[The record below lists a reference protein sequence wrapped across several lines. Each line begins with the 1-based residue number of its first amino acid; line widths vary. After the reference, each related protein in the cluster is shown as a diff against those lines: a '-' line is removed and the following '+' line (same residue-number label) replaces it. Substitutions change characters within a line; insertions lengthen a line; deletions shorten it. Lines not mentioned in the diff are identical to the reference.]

1 MSARASFS
9 KVSNCPTT
17 ELKGLHTSSKL
28 NAVCLA
34 GIGTPSRLI
43 GLANL
48 HPAESAPGKGTSFC
62 LGGQRRVQ
70 ATREDD

>member
-1 MSARASFS
+1 MSARASYS
-9 KVSNCPTT
+9 KVSNCPTSK
-17 ELKGLHTSSKL
+17 LKGLHTSSKL

-48 HPAESAPGKGTSFC
+48 HPAGSVPVQDTGFYPE
-62 LGGQRRVQ
+62 GQW
-70 ATREDD
+70 D